1 MNNNHINFQT
11 SQAAFHFN
19 QEIAVKNAIL
29 LANNSYPGDG
39 IIIGISENFQNIF
52 QMSWLMR
59 RDFLISKRIMLK
71 ASLNPSETGLVRV
84 SSEKEITEMDYNLM
98 LQKTY
103 QMPWSINAFGVG
115 NGNHTERL
123 IKKDLMFNL
132 DHFYSY
138 KKDHHC
144 TPLISGLTTLSLESR
159 MIKNQLA
166 IIKKSK
172 KSSKKIFAFWN
183 TENIPGYGHC
193 IHTYAED
200 GAQLPSFEG
209 EPYLVPL
216 KGDTT
221 NITDY
226 YWELLNPISIV
237 VKKISIRDP
246 HYVEILIR
254 NQNED

>member
-1 MNNNHINFQT
+1 MNGDNNFQT
-11 SQAAFHFN
+11 AQAAVLFN
-19 QEIAVKNAIL
+19 QETAVKNAVK
-29 LANNSYPGDG
+29 LAQNSYPGDG
-39 IIIGISENFQNIF
+39 IILGISEDFQNIF
-52 QMSWLMR
+52 QVSWLMR

-71 ASLNPSETGLVRV
+71 ASLNPLETGLVGV

-103 QMPWSINAFGVG
+103 QMPWSINTFGVG

-123 IKKDLMFNL
+123 IKKDLIFNL

-144 TPLISGLTTLSLESR
+144 TPIISGLTSLSLESR
-159 MIKNQLA
+159 MIKNQVA

-183 TENIPGYGHC
+183 TENTPGYGHC
-193 IHTYAED
+193 IHAYAED
-200 GAQLPSFEG
+200 GDPLPSFED

-216 KGDTT
+216 KGDTV
-221 NITDY
+221 NIADY

-246 HYVEILIR
+246 HYVEMLIR
-254 NQNED
+254 NNNED